1 MFPIA
6 AVYNGWL
13 KIHKKKTANK
23 QITMVDGSS
32 TIANVN
38 ITMFFLFFDR

>member
-23 QITMVDGSS
+23 QITMDNSSS